1 MDMLIIFKVYLIYG
15 LACFSVFASVF
26 FRNLRKSRIHIAGV
40 LPLLAAFGLIHGIHE
55 WSELYLVIFR
65 NEAGAIKHVE
75 TLKTIKLCLSFV
87 FLSLFAWQMLNLTSW
102 RYTRWLKGGMVAVL
116 VIFIAGLVLRYDM
129 NSYQVYIAHTR
140 EQIRWFFAL
149 GGGLLS
155 GLAVHSYANI
165 LEEEGYGASLPFK
178 LMGLALA
185 GYGLFAGL
193 FSVDAG
199 LWVLVCQTFW
209 AVCIT
214 VTLWYA
220 LRVFDRER
228 DSQTEAAL
236 HQLHQDAKLKELGE
250 LISAVAHEIK
260 TPVSSAMVSCDLLS
274 RQLPD
279 DENYHRQINRIMNSL
294 TRAAEI
300 SHEVLNYAHHK
311 PVKHE
316 KVRLCDTI
324 GAAVQLNQYRLTQF
338 ELRLEAD
345 EQLVVDGDSGL
356 LEEVISNFIS
366 NAIDASQEDDKRI
379 KIRCFRDKLNAV
391 VQVLDYGDGIAPDM
405 MHKVT
410 QPFFTTKPKGE
421 GTGMGLSLC
430 RQIIS
435 RHGGELLLRNHS
447 EGFVAEMRLP
457 GRNQ

>member
-15 LACFSVFASVF
+15 LACFSIFSSVF
-26 FRNLRKSRIHIAGV
+26 FRNLSKSRIHIAGV
-40 LPLLAAFGLIHGIHE
+40 LPVLAAFGLVHGIHE
-55 WSELYLVIFR
+55 WSALYLEIFR
-65 NEAGAIKHVE
+65 SESGVFRYIEAFKVV
-75 TLKTIKLCLSFV
+75 KLWLSFA
-87 FLSLFAWQMLNLTSW
+87 FLSLFAWKMLNLTSW
-102 RYTRWLKGGMVAVL
+102 RYLRWIKGCMMTL
-116 VIFIAGLVLRYDM
+116 LLIFIAGLVLRYDM
-129 NSYQVYIAHTR
+129 DASQAYIVSLR
-140 EQIRWFFAL
+140 EQIRWIFAL
-149 GGGLLS
+149 GGGVLS
-155 GLAVHSYANI
+155 GLAVYSYANI

-178 LMGLALA
+178 LMGLALI
-185 GYGLFAGL
+185 GYGCFAGL
-193 FSVDAG
+193 FSVESG

-209 AVCIT
+209 AICIT

-236 HQLHQDAKLKELGE
+236 HQSLQDAKLKELGE

-260 TPVSSAMVSCDLLS
+260 TPVSSAMVSCDLLL

-279 DENYHRQINRIMNSL
+279 DEAHRRQINRIMNSL

-316 KVRLCDTI
+316 RVRLCDI
-324 GAAVQLNQYRLTQF
+324 IHAAVHLNQYRLAGF
-338 ELRLEAD
+338 DCMMELD
-345 EQLVVDGDSGL
+345 EQLVVYGDAGL

-366 NAIDASQEDDKRI
+366 NAIDASQDDDRRI
-379 KIRCFRDKLNAV
+379 KISCFRDKLNVV
-391 VQVLDYGDGIAPDM
+391 VQVLDYGDGMPQDM
-405 MHKVT
+405 IGKAT
-410 QPFFTTKPKGE
+410 QPFFTTKPRGE

-430 RQIIS
+430 KQIIL
-435 RHGGELLLRNHS
+435 RHGGTLLLRNHP

-457 GRNQ
+457 GGNQ